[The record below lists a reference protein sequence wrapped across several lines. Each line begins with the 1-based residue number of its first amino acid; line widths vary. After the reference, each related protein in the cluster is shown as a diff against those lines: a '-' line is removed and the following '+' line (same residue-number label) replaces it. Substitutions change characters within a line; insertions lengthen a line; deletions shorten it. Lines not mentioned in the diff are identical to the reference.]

1 MKWWYWLILELL
13 IAFGVIAWVYFCP
26 SEIEGDFVRGMIGFI
41 LIYAIENCKDINKRR
56 LNRME
61 KIKGYN
67 IVKEKTNELLV
78 SIEIGNDE
86 VIEKDGYKVI
96 PFYEEGNPTI
106 EQNAGENQIEGE
118 LKMKRIK
125 IYSVVFVEY
134 TNCLQDTVSTNEED
148 LGNVEYLEIPKT
160 GLLIREDELDEYK
173 KYGQG
178 FKSTTLVGE
187 MYVKEEK

>member
-1 MKWWYWLILELL
+1 MGKNYT
-13 IAFGVIAWVYFCP
+13 
-26 SEIEGDFVRGMIGFI
+26 
-41 LIYAIENCKDINKRR
+41 
-56 LNRME
+56 
-61 KIKGYN
+61 
-67 IVKEKTNELLV
+67 VK
-78 SIEIGNDE
+78 
-86 VIEKDGYKVI
+86 
-96 PFYEEGNPTI
+96 
-106 EQNAGENQIEGE
+106 QNAGENQIEGE

-134 TNCLQDTVSTNEED
+134 TNCLRDIVRTNEED

-187 MYVKEEK
+187 MYVKEE